1 MKNSKEKIEMRT
13 IIKASQEAVWNS
25 YTNPEHIMKWN
36 SASDDWHSPHAE
48 NDLNVG
54 GRFLYR
60 MEAKDGSYGF
70 DFTGKFDEIDPFSY
84 IAYTLDDDRKVD
96 VIFTQQGDQV
106 EVVQTFEA
114 EDSHSIED
122 QRSGWQAILDNFM
135 KYTET
140 HF

>member
-1 MKNSKEKIEMRT
+1 MKNGKEKIEIRT
-13 IIKASQEAVWNS
+13 TIKASQEAVWNS

-48 NDLNVG
+48 NDLKAG

-70 DFTGKFDEIDPFSY
+70 DFTGKFDEIDPLNH
-84 IAYTLDDDRKVD
+84 IAYTLDDERKVD
-96 VIFTQQGDQV
+96 VIFNQQGDQV

>member
-1 MKNSKEKIEMRT
+1 MKNGKEKIEIRT
-13 IIKASQEAVWNS
+13 TIKASGEAVWNS

-48 NDLNVG
+48 NDLKAG

-70 DFTGKFDEIDPFSY
+70 DFTGKFDEIDPLNH

-96 VIFTQQGDQV
+96 VIFNQQGDQV